1 MLANVSFFNPYYN
14 LTFGEFLLQF
24 IQRFVAF
31 FTGQLSLEQLASD
44 EIQVFVLTG
53 VALSSALVGCFL
65 VLRKMTMLANSLSH
79 TILMGIVLAYFLT
92 FAASPHDGHNG
103 HGSYIAPMQTM
114 LIAALITGFL
124 TAFLTEFLTKTAKL
138 QEDAS
143 TGLVFTSLFA
153 LGVILVTILTRDAH
167 IGTEAVMG
175 NADALHSE
183 DLFWV
188 YVIVVLNLLLFTF
201 FFKEF
206 KLTTFDPGLAYA
218 MGFSPFLFNY
228 LLMAQV
234 SATTIT
240 SFRAVGVLLV
250 LAFMTGPAL
259 AARLLTHR
267 LKTMLIWAACL
278 GSGSALVGVALT
290 RHILTV
296 YGIALSTSGVVVC
309 TLLAFYLLVLL
320 VAPQQGLWA
329 RWRRVYSSTA
339 VSHQ

>member
-1 MLANVSFFNPYYN
+1 MLDHSPFFNPYHD
-14 LTFGEFLLQF
+14 LTFWEFILQF
-24 IQRFVAF
+24 IQRLGAL
-31 FTGQLSLEQLASD
+31 FTGQLSFQQLVSD
-44 EIQVFVLTG
+44 EIQVLVLMG
-53 VALSSALVGCFL
+53 VAMSSALVGTFL
-65 VLRKMTMLANSLSH
+65 VLRRMTMLANSLSH

-92 FAASPHDGHNG
+92 NISSTHETGH
-103 HGSYIAPMQTM
+103 STDIAPMPTM
-114 LIAALITGFL
+114 LFAALITGFF
-124 TAFLTEFLTKTAKL
+124 TAFLTEFLTKTVKL

-167 IGTEAVMG
+167 IGLEAVMG
-175 NADALHSE
+175 NADALQSR
-183 DLFWV
+183 DLLWV
-188 YVIVVLNLLLFTF
+188 YLIVGLNFFLFVL

-218 MGFSPFLFNY
+218 LGFSPFIFNY

-250 LAFMTGPAL
+250 LAFMTGPSL

-267 LKTMLIWAACL
+267 LNRVLIWSIVL
-278 GSGSALVGVALT
+278 GVLCALIGVALT

-309 TLLAFYLLVLL
+309 TIL
-320 VAPQQGLWA
+320 VAYMITVFFVSGRKFRA
-329 RWRRVYSSTA
+329 R
-339 VSHQ
+339 

>member
-1 MLANVSFFNPYYN
+1 MFFSTSFFNPYHGQ
-14 LTFGEFLLQF
+14 TFWQF
-24 IQRFVAF
+24 ILIFIERMGALI
-31 FTGQLSLEQLASD
+31 TGQLSFQQLVSD
-44 EIQVFVLTG
+44 EIQILVLMG
-53 VALSSALVGCFL
+53 VAISSALVGTFL
-65 VLRKMTMLANSLSH
+65 VLRRMTMLANSLSH
-79 TILMGIVLAYFLT
+79 TILMGIVLAFFL
-92 FAASPHDGHNG
+92 ASLSS
-103 HGSYIAPMQTM
+103 HGKEDNQNNIAPMEMM
-114 LIAALITGFL
+114 LLAALLMGFF
-124 TAFLTEFLTKTAKL
+124 TAFLTEFLTKTVKL
-138 QEDAS
+138 QEEAS

-175 NADALHSE
+175 NADALHSS

-188 YVIVVLNLLLFTF
+188 YLIAVCNLCLFVL

-218 MGFSPFLFNY
+218 LGFSPLFFNY

-267 LKTMLIWAACL
+267 LKMMLIWAVVL
-278 GSGSALVGVALT
+278 GSLCAFIGVALT

-309 TLLAFYLLVLL
+309 SILLIYLFTAIFTCFVPMWKRKM
-320 VAPQQGLWA
+320 VAPL
-329 RWRRVYSSTA
+329 
-339 VSHQ
+339 

>member
-1 MLANVSFFNPYYN
+1 MPSSSIFSNPYYN
-14 LTFGEFLLQF
+14 QTFVGFILEFF
-24 IQRFVAF
+24 QRLGAL
-31 FTGQLSLEQLASD
+31 FTGQLTIEQLASD
-44 EIQVFVLTG
+44 EIQVFILMG
-53 VALSSALVGCFL
+53 VAISSALVGSFL
-65 VLRKMTMLANSLSH
+65 VLRRMTMLANSLSH
-79 TILMGIVLAYFLT
+79 TILMGIVLAYFFT
-92 FAASPHDGHNG
+92 SGQVEQ
-103 HGSYIAPMQTM
+103 GSIPPMQAM

-124 TAFLTEFLTKTAKL
+124 TTFLTEFLTKVGRL

-143 TGLVFTSLFA
+143 TGLVFTTLFA

-175 NADALHSE
+175 NVDALHYK

-188 YVIVVLNLLLFTF
+188 YFIVVLNGVLMTL

-206 KLTTFDPGLAYA
+206 QLTTFDPGLAKA
-218 MGFSPFLFNY
+218 MGFSPFFFNY

-250 LAFMTGPAL
+250 LAFMTAPPL

-267 LKTMLIWAACL
+267 LVSLLGWAMGL
-278 GSGSALVGVALT
+278 GAICSLVGVALT
-290 RHILTV
+290 RHLLTV

-309 TLLAFYLLVLL
+309 TLLVCYLLVLCF
-320 VAPQQGLWA
+320 APGRGLISL
-329 RWRRVYSSTA
+329 RGRT
-339 VSHQ
+339 